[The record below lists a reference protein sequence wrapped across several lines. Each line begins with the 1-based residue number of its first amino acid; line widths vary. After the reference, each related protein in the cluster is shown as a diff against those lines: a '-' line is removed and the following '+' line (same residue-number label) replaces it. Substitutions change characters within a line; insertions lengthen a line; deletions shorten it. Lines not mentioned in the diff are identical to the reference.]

1 LLFAKKHAWFAW
13 AAQMSDICSPFR
25 PPAERFIRVMIRDD
39 QIARLMGAG
48 ALALLLGALGFQY
61 LAHLPPC
68 EMCHWQ
74 RWPYIAAAIIGLI
87 GASVWKWNTRPL
99 VTAAIILVALLGV
112 IITGQAQNVAAIAIA
127 ATALIAL
134 AFWKQGV
141 RLVAVMT
148 ILLVAASGLVG
159 AYQAGMQWGF
169 LPGPSACTVA
179 HAYVMGSGA
188 PDPEISCNAV
198 TWSLFGLSLAA
209 YNAIFAFL
217 IAGMGILLL
226 RRNHAA

>member
-1 LLFAKKHAWFAW
+1 
-13 AAQMSDICSPFR
+13 
-25 PPAERFIRVMIRDD
+25 MIRDD
-39 QIARLMGAG
+39 QIAKMMGTG
-48 ALALLLGALGFQY
+48 ALGLLLGALGFQY

-74 RWPYIAAAIIGLI
+74 RWPYFAAAAIALVGTT
-87 GASVWKWNTRPL
+87 VWKWNSRWL
-99 VTAAIILVALLGV
+99 VTGTLVLVAVLGV
-112 IITGQAQNVAAIAIA
+112 IITGQLQNIVAIALA
-127 ATALIAL
+127 AAALIAL
-134 AFWKQGV
+134 DFWIRDA
-141 RLVAVMT
+141 RLVVVMT
-148 ILLVAASGLVG
+148 ILLVAISGLIG
-159 AYQAGMQWGF
+159 AYQAGMQMGI

-179 HAYVMGSGA
+179 KAYVMGSGA

-217 IAGMGILLL
+217 IAGAGLVLL

>member
-1 LLFAKKHAWFAW
+1 
-13 AAQMSDICSPFR
+13 
-25 PPAERFIRVMIRDD
+25 MIRDD
-39 QIARLMGAG
+39 QIAGLMGAG

-74 RWPYIAAAIIGLI
+74 RWPYFAAAAIGLI
-87 GASVWKWNTRPL
+87 GTSVWKWHSRSL
-99 VTAAIILVALLGV
+99 VIGTILLVAGLGV
-112 IITGQAQNVAAIAIA
+112 IVIGQLQNTVAIALA
-127 ATALIAL
+127 AAALIAL
-134 AFWKQGV
+134 AFWIHDA
-141 RLVAVMT
+141 RLVVVMA

-188 PDPEISCNAV
+188 PNPEISCNAV